1 MSENESSL
9 QTEFVNILAW
19 KVQIKKTPE
28 LHQMLKGRQQI
39 HQIHTISR
47 TSSPEIQNRAHYQ
60 YLLTDQFQ
68 PIITWWVFCPS
79 KTVQPLNIVLSMMP
93 KVKTQ
98 DTFSRWKRKK
108 TTSCMFANI
117 TNLKFNMKRLLDNTC
132 SKRQSE
138 EDDLTGIVEVR
149 KLRKEK
155 QKKKSSNHDE
165 FLTLIPVT
173 MLAATCSGVKRPPEL
188 LIRWVSSGWNSK
200 KWETKYKLTVKY
212 RHVA

>member
-1 MSENESSL
+1 MGENESSL

-19 KVQIKKTPE
+19 KVQIKKTRE
-28 LHQMLKGRQQI
+28 IHQMLKGPQQI

-47 TSSPEIQNRAHYQ
+47 TSSPGIQNRADYQ

-79 KTVQPLNIVLSMMP
+79 KTVQPLNTVLSMIP

-108 TTSCMFANI
+108 RQAVCLPTLPIWSWIWKNCWTTLVETSKGRGWLDRNCGGKKAQ
-117 TNLKFNMKRLLDNTC
+117 KRET
-132 SKRQSE
+132 E
-138 EDDLTGIVEVR
+138 
-149 KLRKEK
+149 
-155 QKKKSSNHDE
+155 KKSGNHED
-165 FLTLIPVT
+165 FLTSIPVT

-200 KWETKYKLTVKY
+200 KWETKYKLTV
-212 RHVA
+212 